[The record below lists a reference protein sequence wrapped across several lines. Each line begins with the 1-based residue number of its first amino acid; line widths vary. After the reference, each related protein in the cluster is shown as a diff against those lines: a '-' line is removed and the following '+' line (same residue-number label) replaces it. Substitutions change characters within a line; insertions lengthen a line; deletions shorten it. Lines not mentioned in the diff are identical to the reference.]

1 MKKLYLTL
9 MAAAVAMAA
18 NAKEL
23 TFSMG
28 DNTIANGSTV
38 YFDNIEIDSYEGGKD
53 IIMEPGIM
61 LKSDVA
67 ANNIVV
73 VAECKSGQKIQ
84 LCAGGACE
92 SGTSI
97 TKTGVSIAA
106 GATIPLL
113 FDYIAFNQAPD
124 AEIPTIETY
133 IAAMYA
139 GDDDSMKT
147 FTIIMGKDVAGVKVI
162 ETTPKSLKCT
172 AGAIEYSVSESAQLA
187 IYNTEGKLVLN
198 ENVSGNGTISTSHLR
213 QGIYVYTLGNEK
225 GKLYIH

>member
-38 YFDNIEIDSYEGGKD
+38 YFDKIEIESYEGGMD
-53 IIMEPGIM
+53 IIMNPPIM

-67 ANNIVV
+67 AKNVVV
-73 VAECKSGQKIQ
+73 VAECTSGHKIQ

-92 SGTSI
+92 TGTSI
-97 TKTGVSIAA
+97 TKTGVSIGA
-106 GATIPLL
+106 GATIPLM
-113 FDYIAFNQAPD
+113 FEYMAFGQAPD

-133 IAAMYA
+133 IATMYA

-172 AGAIEYSVSESAQLA
+172 TGAIEYNVSESATLTL
-187 IYNTEGKLVLN
+187 YNLEGKLSLS

>member
-23 TFSMG
+23 TFTMG
-28 DNTIANGSTV
+28 DTPIANESTV
-38 YFDNIEIDSYEGGKD
+38 YFDNIEIESYDGGMD
-53 IIMEPGIM
+53 VVMNPGIM

-73 VAECKSGQKIQ
+73 VAQCTSGQSIQ

-92 SGTSI
+92 MGAAI
-97 TKTGVSIAA
+97 TKTGVSIDA
-106 GATIPLL
+106 GASIPLM
-113 FDYIAFNQAPD
+113 FEYMAFGMAPD
-124 AEIPTIETY
+124 DEIPTVETY
-133 IAAMYA
+133 IATMYE

-147 FTIIMGKDVAGVKVI
+147 FTIVMGKDVAGVKVI

-172 AGAIEYSVSESAQLA
+172 TGAIEYSVNESANLA
-187 IYNTEGKLVLN
+187 LYNLKGKLALS
-198 ENVSGNGTISTSHLR
+198 ENVSGNGTISTTHLPS
-213 QGIYVYTLGNEK
+213 GIYVYTLGNEK
-225 GKLYIH
+225 GKIYIY

>member
-1 MKKLYLTL
+1 

-23 TFSMG
+23 TFSMS
-28 DNTIANGSTV
+28 DNTIADGSTV
-38 YFDNIEIDSYEGGKD
+38 YFDNIEVESYDGGMD
-53 IIMEPGIM
+53 VVMNPGIM

-67 ANNIVV
+67 SNNIVV
-73 VAECKSGQKIQ
+73 VAECTSGQKIQ

-92 SGTSI
+92 MGTTI
-97 TKTGVSIAA
+97 TKTGVSIGA
-106 GATIPLL
+106 GATIPLM
-113 FDYIAFNQAPD
+113 FEYMAYGAAPD

-147 FTIIMGKDVAGVKVI
+147 FTIVMGKDVAGVKVI

-172 AGAIEYSVSESAQLA
+172 AGAIEYNVNESATLSL
-187 IYNTEGKLVLN
+187 YNTQGKLALS

>member
-1 MKKLYLTL
+1 

-38 YFDNIEIDSYEGGKD
+38 YFENIEVDSYEGGKD

-67 ANNIVV
+67 ASNIVV

-92 SGTSI
+92 TGTSI
-97 TKTGVSIAA
+97 TKTGVSIA
-106 GATIPLL
+106 G
-113 FDYIAFNQAPD
+113 
-124 AEIPTIETY
+124 
-133 IAAMYA
+133 
-139 GDDDSMKT
+139 
-147 FTIIMGKDVAGVKVI
+147 
-162 ETTPKSLKCT
+162 
-172 AGAIEYSVSESAQLA
+172 
-187 IYNTEGKLVLN
+187 
-198 ENVSGNGTISTSHLR
+198 
-213 QGIYVYTLGNEK
+213 
-225 GKLYIH
+225 